1 MTCASCSG
9 AIEKHFNSLEGIKS
23 IAVSLM
29 TNKALVRYDSG
40 VIGPRKIISEIEDI
54 GFEAELQPNDGAI
67 DIREIVKREVDKYK
81 TKF

>member
-1 MTCASCSG
+1 
-9 AIEKHFNSLEGIKS
+9 
-23 IAVSLM
+23 M
-29 TNKALVRYDSG
+29 TNKALVKYDSG